1 MAVVVRYHPA
11 SLTKEQYE
19 AGGRLLMERS
29 PEPGPPGDLLV
40 HVCFGDDGSLH
51 VSEIW
56 ESEDAWR
63 EAWDG
68 FLKPTLEEAGTTFEA
83 EPEVF
88 EAHALWGAGVPAP
101 QPS

>member
-1 MAVVVRYHPA
+1 MSILIRYAPA
-11 SLTKEQYE
+11 SVSREQYDKVNATLRE
-19 AGGRLLMERS
+19 NMPG
-29 PEPGPPGDLLV
+29 GPPPALQLHVIFGEDGDLL
-40 HVCFGDDGSLH
+40 

-68 FLKPTLEEAGTTFEA
+68 LLKPTLEEAGTTFEA